1 MNYYLI
7 FIIPSVLLLLCMGFV
22 IYSQI
27 KVNTTFNKYSKV
39 EAQCKMRASEV
50 VQKLLD
56 KNNISVTISKT
67 KGKLT
72 DNYSPVNK
80 EIKLSESVYDSIS
93 VASIGVAAH
102 ETGHAMQDAQKY
114 FPMKM
119 RTMAVKFSN
128 FASSLL
134 LPLLMIGTMF
144 WFLLAGTIF
153 GLVFIVIA
161 ISLFSLGA
169 IVNLIT
175 LPVEINASRRAMT
188 ELKSLGVLDENE
200 QIMVKRV
207 LNAAALTY
215 VASLAVSLV
224 TLLRLIL
231 LFVISKRD

>member
-7 FIIPSVLLLLCMGFV
+7 FIIPSVLVLLCMGFV

-67 KGKLT
+67 RGKLT
-72 DNYSPVNK
+72 DHYSPVNK

-161 ISLFSLGA
+161 ISLGNNSPVLGFLLSIGTKPDFFNSNNVTVIDSFSLTG
-169 IVNLIT
+169 NKFKL
-175 LPVEINASRRAMT
+175 E
-188 ELKSLGVLDENE
+188 
-200 QIMVKRV
+200 
-207 LNAAALTY
+207 
-215 VASLAVSLV
+215 
-224 TLLRLIL
+224 
-231 LFVISKRD
+231 